1 MRRFWPLLVLALGGL
16 FWWGLQRPDPN
27 ALPSVL
33 VGKPAPTFERP
44 LLQPYRAEWGDRL
57 ELGEQ
62 VGSRPI
68 LINFWASWCLPCRDE
83 APLLEAYWRRYRDRL
98 LILGVNVQDTE
109 AKALEFIREYGLS
122 FPSVFDPKGTLGV
135 DYGTYGVPETFVID
149 AEGKVLQRHA
159 GPVNEAVLRDMLRKA
174 GLEGL

>member
-33 VGKPAPTFERP
+33 VGKAAPDFSLP
-44 LLQPYRAEWGDRL
+44 LLEPYRAGWGERL
-57 ELGEQ
+57 KLSEQ

-68 LINFWASWCLPCRDE
+68 LVNFWASWCLPCRDE
-83 APLLEAYWRRYRDRL
+83 APLLERYWRQYRDRL
-98 LILGVNVQDTE
+98 LIVGINVQDSE

-122 FPSVFDPKGTLGV
+122 FPSVFDPKGTLAV
-135 DYGTYGVPETFVID
+135 DYGTYGVPETFLID
-149 AEGKVLQRHA
+149 AQGKVLLRHA
-159 GPVNEAVLRDMLRKA
+159 GPVSEAALRDMLRKV
-174 GLEGL
+174 GLEVL